1 MSTGILHVDCKLLAA
16 GYRRAMTDPITAPV
30 GGLDPFAPG
39 FYENP
44 YEQYAQLRD
53 HDPVHLSVF
62 GTWMVTRWDDVHAL
76 LRKPGTSVEDRNIA
90 GEGSARRQQLAD
102 LVEGRE
108 VRRSLAMLNIDPPDH
123 TRLRKL
129 VSKAFTPRAVEQIR
143 ARAGELV
150 DGLLDDLATR
160 HEPVDLI
167 AELAF
172 PLPFTVISEMLGMPE
187 GNRDQLRAWSHTV
200 TQILDPILAFQHA
213 EEIFA
218 AADRMGEV
226 VAEAIAWKRKR
237 NDHDLLSA
245 LIAAEDGGDVL
256 SDAELVDNVTLLFL
270 AGHETTVN
278 LIGNG
283 VAALLAHRDQLDR
296 LVADP
301 ALDANA
307 IEELLRWDSPVQF
320 SRRIALEPIEVR
332 DHTVEAGQFVT
343 TVLGSANR
351 DPRKFGADADLLDLG
366 RVDAREHVS
375 FGSGVHHCL
384 GAALARLEG
393 QEAIGRLIRRFPEI
407 QPAGEPVH
415 NGRIVLR
422 GFDELPVSL
431 RR

>member
-1 MSTGILHVDCKLLAA
+1 MS
-16 GYRRAMTDPITAPV
+16 DPATAPV

-44 YEQYAQLRD
+44 YAQYERLRD
-53 HDPVHLSVF
+53 DDPVHRSVF
-62 GTWMVTRWDDVHAL
+62 DTWMLTRWDDVHAL

-90 GEGSARRQQLAD
+90 GEGSTRRQQLAD

-108 VRRSLAMLNIDPPDH
+108 VKRSLAILNIDPPDH

-129 VSKAFTPRAVEQIR
+129 VSKAFTPRAVER
-143 ARAGELV
+143 VRSRAGELV
-150 DGLLDDLATR
+150 DEILDDLEAR
-160 HEPVDLI
+160 DEPIDLVS
-167 AELAF
+167 ELAF

-187 GNRDQLRAWSHTV
+187 GDRDQLRAWSHTV
-200 TQILDPILAFQHA
+200 TQVLDPILAFQHA
-213 EEIFA
+213 EAIF
-218 AADRMGEV
+218 
-226 VAEAIAWKRKR
+226 EAIDHMSRVIREAIEWKRGR
-237 NDHDLLSA
+237 PDDDDLLTA

-256 SDAELVDNVTLLFL
+256 SDQELVDNVSLLFL

-283 VAALLAHRDQLDR
+283 VHALLQHPDERRR
-296 LVADP
+296 LIEDP
-301 ALDANA
+301 SLDANA
-307 IEELLRWDSPVQF
+307 VEELLRWDSPVQF

-332 DHTVEAGQFVT
+332 GHTVAPGEFVT

-351 DPRKFGADADLLDLG
+351 DPRKFGPTADRLDLG

-393 QEAIGRLIRRFPEI
+393 QEAIGRLVRRFPDMAAAG
-407 QPAGEPVH
+407 PASH

-422 GFDELPVSL
+422 GLDELPVSL
-431 RR
+431 RG